1 MGDITANFSRSEFTC
16 KGVGCC
22 GGSAPINIDLVKALQ
37 NLRDLVGVPLVI
49 SSGFRCNTHNRN
61 VGGVSNSQHTTG
73 FGVDVLIPEGFT
85 IGKIE
90 ELARRVQAFKMG
102 GIGLYS
108 SWIHLDIRTNGPSRW
123 DKRT

>member
-1 MGDITANFSRSEFTC
+1 MGDITANFSRNEFAC

-22 GGSAPINIDLVKALQ
+22 GGSSPINKDLVKALQ
-37 NLRDLVGVPLVI
+37 NLRDLAGVPLSI
-49 SSGFRCNTHNRN
+49 SSGFRCLTHNRN
-61 VGGVSNSQHTTG
+61 VGGASKSFHTLG
-73 FGVDVLIPEGFT
+73 DAVDVLIPEGFT

-108 SWIHLDIRTNGPSRW
+108 GWIHLDVRTNGPARW
-123 DKRT
+123 DKR

>member
-1 MGDITANFSRSEFTC
+1 MGDITANFSRNEFAC

-37 NLRDLVGVPLVI
+37 NLRDLAGVPLVI

-61 VGGVSNSQHTTG
+61 VGGVSNSQHVTG

-90 ELARRVQAFKMG
+90 ELARRVQSFKMG

-108 SWIHLDIRTNGPSRW
+108 SWIHLDIRTNGPARW